1 MSAIAQENEQLK
13 TQINLPNIT
22 NISENLQSLTFT
34 MDNTNVSVANGLRRT
49 IYSDIETVVFKC
61 NPYKESLVNIEK
73 NNTQL
78 NNEVLKQRLECI
90 PIHITDPKAP
100 LDRLEVH
107 IDEKNDS
114 DTMKYI
120 TTKHFKVYDVNTKTY
135 LSETQRETIFPAN
148 NFTKDYILFARL
160 RPRIS
165 KDIPYEHIKI
175 TAKLIRSTAGKNGA
189 YNVTSTCAYGP
200 SVDVAKQDEM
210 WKKKEEKLIN
220 DGVSQEEISL
230 EKKSWYVH
238 EGQRVVLKNSFD
250 FIIET
255 LGIYKNVYIVKE
267 ACTVINNKLKKIIN
281 NVENKAFTIKNSK
294 SNIANAHDIIL
305 YNEDYTIGKIIEYVL
320 YENYFRVGD
329 LTYVGFIKE
338 HPHDDYSI
346 IRVAFPKQTNDNTE
360 LYKMIQDSC
369 KILIK
374 IYEKISND
382 IDL

>member
-1 MSAIAQENEQLK
+1 
-13 TQINLPNIT
+13 
-22 NISENLQSLTFT
+22 
-34 MDNTNVSVANGLRRT
+34 
-49 IYSDIETVVFKC
+49 
-61 NPYKESLVNIEK
+61 
-73 NNTQL
+73 
-78 NNEVLKQRLECI
+78 
-90 PIHITDPKAP
+90 
-100 LDRLEVH
+100 
-107 IDEKNDS
+107 
-114 DTMKYI
+114 
-120 TTKHFKVYDVNTKTY
+120 
-135 LSETQRETIFPAN
+135 
-148 NFTKDYILFARL
+148 
-160 RPRIS
+160 
-165 KDIPYEHIKI
+165 
-175 TAKLIRSTAGKNGA
+175 
-189 YNVTSTCAYGP
+189 
-200 SVDVAKQDEM
+200 M

-281 NVENKAFTIKNSK
+281 NVENKSFTIKNSK

-346 IRVAFPKQTNDNTE
+346 IRVAFPKQTKDNTE

>member
-1 MSAIAQENEQLK
+1 MEATEQKNEQLK

-22 NISENLQSLTFT
+22 NISENLQTLTFT
-34 MDNTNVSVANGLRRT
+34 MDNANVSVANGLRRT
-49 IYSDIETVVFKC
+49 IYSDIKTVVFKC
-61 NPYKESLVNIEK
+61 NPYKDSLVTIEK

-114 DTMKYI
+114 DTLKYV
-120 TTKHFKVYDVNTKTY
+120 TTEHFKVYDVNTKTY
-135 LSETQRETIFPAN
+135 LSESQKNTIFPPN
-148 NFTKDYILFARL
+148 SFTKDYILFARL

-175 TAKLIRSTAGKNGA
+175 TAKLTRMTAGKNGA

-200 SVDVAKQDEM
+200 TVDVAKQDEM
-210 WKKKEEKLIN
+210 WKKREDKLIN
-220 DGVSQEEISL
+220 NGVTQEEISL

-238 EGQRVVLKNSFD
+238 EGQRVTLQNSFD
-250 FIIET
+250 FTMET
-255 LGIYKNVYIVKE
+255 LGIYKNVYIVKQ
-267 ACTVINNKLKKIIN
+267 ACSVIINKLNKIIKN
-281 NVENKAFTIKNSK
+281 AENRSFDIKNSK
-294 SNIANAHDIIL
+294 SNMENSNDVIL

-320 YENYFRVGD
+320 YENYFKVGD
-329 LTYVGFIKE
+329 ITFVGFIKE
-338 HPHDDYSI
+338 HPHDNYSI
-346 IRVAFPKQTNDNTE
+346 IRVAFPKESSDNTE